1 MIGKNRR
8 MSTVIALG
16 AAIVAVICMTILY
29 LISSV
34 TTSRAM
40 KNAAMNNMST
50 AMNLQSGIINQ
61 FVAESERSMKQY
73 GSAPAVQNVL
83 KNPDDPE
90 AVSAAQ
96 KYTEQFF
103 ATLDKWEGV
112 YTSNWN
118 TTVLAHSSAGAVG
131 MTTRTGDSL
140 APYQATMTDS
150 PGGFFDGGAFVSPAS
165 GQLMLNLRMAIYDT
179 DGKTPIG
186 LVGGG
191 PFVAGLGEILDQY
204 GVSGL
209 NSAQYYVLN
218 SASASYVFC
227 PDETLVA
234 QPVEDQ
240 NLMKIV
246 NEAVAGSVEGSFT
259 YKASNGKEH
268 MLMYIVDP
276 GTGWIIA
283 MDDNTDEI
291 FAESNALQ
299 KNLLIICATICAVIA
314 VFLYMLAKF
323 ITKPL
328 ELVESAI
335 GELGGLNLKEKQ
347 YIRKY
352 VNGKSEI
359 SKIAAAT
366 YKVTDSLSG
375 IVGTLENCAKS
386 LKDSAGTMGQ
396 TSSSLVDCSVDNMAT
411 SQQLSASIYNTN
423 ESIERVN
430 QEIGHITELVD
441 SVAAKVR
448 EGDKK
453 SEVLMLSTED
463 MVNLAHETLQNTE
476 KKIGDTKEDIE
487 IGMRNLQSLS
497 KINDMANQILDI
509 TSQTNLLSLNASIEA
524 ARAGEAG
531 RGFAV
536 VADEIGKLAVNSSET
551 VGEIQKICKETNH
564 NIESIQKCFSDIVEF
579 MENDVVQ
586 YFTQMAQKTEEYH
599 GSVEDIRETID
610 EIDSVSGTVAASV
623 TNISDQVKNIH
634 YASTDNENGIKNIVE
649 KADVTNSIV
658 ENINSLME
666 ENQTNTQQINDI
678 IGKFDM

>member
-1 MIGKNRR
+1 MKNRR

-16 AAIVAVICMTILY
+16 AALVALICMAILY
-29 LISSV
+29 MISNA

-40 KNAAMNNMST
+40 EKAAMNNMST
-50 AMNLQSGIINQ
+50 AMNLQMGIINQ

-83 KNPDDPE
+83 KNPDDPA

-103 ATLDKWEGV
+103 ATLDQWEGV

-118 TTVLAHSSAGAVG
+118 TTVLAHSNASAIG
-131 MTTRTGDSL
+131 MTTRSGDGL
-140 APYQATMTDS
+140 PPYLATMTES

-165 GQLMLNLRMAIYDT
+165 GQMILNLRMAIYDT

-191 PFVAGLGEILDQY
+191 PFVAGLGNILDQH

-209 NSAQYYVLN
+209 DNATYYVLN
-218 SASASYVFC
+218 TADSTYVFC

-234 QPVEDQ
+234 QPVDDH
-240 NLMKIV
+240 NLMSILEEV
-246 NEAVAGSVEGSFT
+246 LAGKTEGSLKYVGANRKT
-259 YKASNGKEH
+259 H

-276 GTGWIIA
+276 ETGWVIA
-283 MDDNTDEI
+283 TDDTTDEI
-291 FAESNALQ
+291 FAAAKQLQ
-299 KNLLIICATICAVIA
+299 RNLLVICAVICAVIA
-314 VFLYMLAKF
+314 VFLYMLAKL

-359 SKIAAAT
+359 GKIAAAT

-375 IVGTLENCAKS
+375 IVGTLEDCAKS
-386 LKDSAGTMGQ
+386 LKESAGTMGQ

-441 SVAAKVR
+441 SVAAKVK

-463 MVNLAHETLQNTE
+463 MVTLAHETLRNTE
-476 KKIGDTKEDIE
+476 KKIGDTKADIE
-487 IGMRNLQSLS
+487 LGMRNLQSLS

-610 EIDSVSGTVAASV
+610 EIDNVSGTVASSV

-634 YASTDNENGIKNIVE
+634 YASTDNEIGIKNIVE

-658 ENINSLME
+658 ENINNLME
-666 ENQTNTQQINDI
+666 ENQTNTQHINDI
-678 IGKFDM
+678 IGKFDI

>member
-1 MIGKNRR
+1 MLGKNRK

-16 AAIVAVICMTILY
+16 AAIIAIICMAILY
-29 LISSV
+29 VISSR
-34 TTSRAM
+34 TTSKAM
-40 KNAAMNNMST
+40 ETAAMNNMST
-50 AMNLQSGIINQ
+50 AMNLQMGIINQ

-73 GSAPAVQNVL
+73 GSAPAVQNVC
-83 KNPDDPE
+83 KNPDDPA

-103 ATLDKWEGV
+103 ATLDSWEGV

-118 TTVLAHSSAGAVG
+118 TTVLAHSSVSAVG
-131 MTTRTGDSL
+131 MTTRTGDAL
-140 APYQATMTDS
+140 APYQATMTES

-165 GQLMLNLRMAIYDT
+165 GQLILNLRMAIYDT

-191 PFVAGLGEILDQY
+191 PFVSGLGNILDQY
-204 GVSGL
+204 GVAGL
-209 NSAQYYVLN
+209 KEAQYYVLN
-218 SASASYVFC
+218 SASSSYVFC
-227 PDETLVA
+227 PDEAMVA
-234 QPVEDQ
+234 QPIEDANHLKLVEKA
-240 NLMKIV
+240 L
-246 NEAVAGSVEGSFT
+246 AGSTEGNLT
-259 YKASNGKEH
+259 YKAANGKEH
-268 MLMYIVDP
+268 MLMYIVIP
-276 GTGWIIA
+276 ETGWIIA

-291 FAESNALQ
+291 FAESRALQ
-299 KNLLIICATICAVIA
+299 RELLVICAVICAVIA
-314 VFLYMLAKF
+314 AFLYMLAKF

-335 GELGGLNLKEKQ
+335 GELGSLNLKEKQ

-352 VNGKSEI
+352 VNGKGEVG
-359 SKIAAAT
+359 KIAAAT
-366 YKVTDSLSG
+366 YKMTDSLSG
-375 IVGTLENCAKS
+375 IVGTLEDCARS
-386 LKDSAGTMGQ
+386 LKDSAGTMGE
-396 TSSSLVDCSVDNMAT
+396 TSSTLVDCSVDNMAT
-411 SQQLSASIYNTN
+411 SQQLSAGIYNTN
-423 ESIERVN
+423 EAIEHVN
-430 QEIGHITELVD
+430 QEIGHITELVE
-441 SVAAKVR
+441 SVAEKVR
-448 EGDKK
+448 EGDRK
-453 SEVLMLSTED
+453 SESLMVSTVD

-487 IGMRNLQSLS
+487 VGMSNLQSLS

-564 NIESIQKCFSDIVEF
+564 NIESIQKCFSDIIEF

-586 YFTQMAQKTEEYH
+586 YFTQMAAKTEEYH
-599 GSVEDIRETID
+599 GSVEDIRLTID

-634 YASTDNENGIKNIVE
+634 YASTDNESGIKNIVE

-658 ENINSLME
+658 ETINNLTA

-678 IGKFDM
+678 IGRFDK